1 MSTNSVDF
9 RPVRQLITQTGHP
22 FTQSMRN
29 IVDEHRVLN
38 HQFFKHLREGAVE
51 PDTLITWALQ
61 DRHVAYMF
69 PQLIALIVA
78 GIPANTNRAV
88 RARMPL
94 IENLWEEA
102 GEGRL
107 ERAHS
112 TLMDALLT
120 SMGVASNALNVS
132 AFASTRRFIDCQ
144 FDITRE
150 NAIAGAGA
158 FCYANEYLALR
169 EYPPIQEAVIAVF
182 PHANTRFFEANW
194 EVDGHHTEL
203 AEECLLEL
211 CDSQSDFDAARRGA
225 AIALD
230 TRLAF
235 YDELYEICS
244 LDS

>member
-1 MSTNSVDF
+1 MNTSTIDFFSV
-9 RPVRQLITQTGHP
+9 RHLISQTGHP
-22 FTQSMRN
+22 FTQLMRN
-29 IVDEHRVLN
+29 MVDEHPILD
-38 HQFFKHLREGAVE
+38 HQFFQHVRNGGVE

-61 DRHVAYMF
+61 DRHLAYMF

-78 GIPANTNRAV
+78 GIPATNDRVV

-102 GEGRL
+102 GEGRF

-120 SMGVASNALNVS
+120 SIGVASDALNVS

-158 FCYANEYLALR
+158 FCYANEYLALK
-169 EYPPIQEAVIAVF
+169 EYPPIQEAVIALF
-182 PHANTRFFEANW
+182 PNANTGFFEANW

-203 AEECLLEL
+203 AEECILAL
-211 CDSQSDFDAARRGA
+211 CDSQSSKRGR
-225 AIALD
+225 
-230 TRLAF
+230 THC
-235 YDELYEICS
+235 CS
-244 LDS
+244 KGT